1 MATDLDKL
9 PSDDTDRLKRIA
21 FWYWE
26 YMRRNPSYLRFWEV
40 FERYHDFFKSI
51 DVFDSMQTKEY
62 LDEMFEYLSTHHTRA
77 EIRYTP
83 FRRRLEANH
92 GERAGKLFFK
102 YGFLSCGFEKKF
114 RRLLKDP
121 NEGQDSD
128 EALNKLFKGESVSFE
143 TDDIIDMSALGRFNA
158 SWLIS
163 VDGDSPLNF
172 HYDLERTNSIKI
184 SPKGILD
191 QPSKVG
197 QEIHALNFTNKAV
210 ESLFEKQ
217 NVENETFQ
225 SFYKLNM
232 SGKHINSSNVMRLA
246 MIWLWDNA
254 HTGPGTPRSFD
265 EVYPLLKEKVEKA
278 GMADGVW
285 EQIMTRQKRIREY
298 YASTDFCIQNY
309 TITSLKN

>member
-1 MATDLDKL
+1 MDNSADKL
-9 PSDDTDRLKRIA
+9 PADDTDRLKRIA

-40 FERYHDFFKSI
+40 LERYHDFFKSI

-62 LDEMFEYLSTHHTRA
+62 LDEMFEFLSTHDTRE

-114 RRLLKDP
+114 RRLVKEP
-121 NEGQDSD
+121 NEGLNSK
-128 EALNKLFKGESVSFE
+128 EALDLILAGKDVDFE
-143 TDDIIDMSALGRFNA
+143 THDIIDMSALGRFNE

-172 HYDLERTNSIKI
+172 HYDLERTHSIQI

-210 ESLFEKQ
+210 ESLFAKQ
-217 NVENETFQ
+217 NVEDETFQ
-225 SFYKLNM
+225 SFYKLNL
-232 SGKHINSSNVMRLA
+232 SGKHINSSNIMRLA
-246 MIWLWDNA
+246 MLWLWDTA
-254 HTGPGTPRSFD
+254 HQDPCNPRSFD
-265 EVYPLLKEKVEKA
+265 EVYPLLKDKVEKA
-278 GMADGVW
+278 GMAGGVW

-298 YASTDFCIQNY
+298 FASTDFCIKNY
-309 TITSLKN
+309 TITSLKK